1 MFGRS
6 LLRLRSASAAL
17 AGAWLV
23 AGAVF
28 AADGWPRFRGDSA
41 NTGVATDAL
50 PADLKLRWKFDTRE
64 ARRSL
69 APATQSAPSSQPLE
83 EPIQST
89 AAIADGVVYF
99 GCDDGYAYAVALD
112 SGVLRWAYHA
122 GELVQSSPSVCGDL
136 VLFGDDAG
144 VLHAIER
151 ASGRKRWTFATE
163 MSLLSG
169 VNWADDDPERL
180 VVGSYDGWLYC
191 LSPDG
196 RLLWKYETGD
206 RLHAT
211 PAVIDGQVLIAGC
224 DGQLHVVKLADGSS
238 VRRVPLGS
246 VTGASAAV
254 TGELAVIPTQGQQV
268 VALRWRDG
276 GRAWVFE
283 DTQRQFPFHASPAL
297 VGRRAIVAGRDK
309 RVRSIDLERGTQEWQ
324 FMARGRVDSSP
335 VVAGERVF
343 VGSDDGHVYGL
354 SLTTGEVLWQYEIGA
369 GIAASPAIGAGSLVI
384 GATDGI
390 LYCFGAAVGARGS

>member
-6 LLRLRSASAAL
+6 LHRWRPASAAL
-17 AGAWLV
+17 ICAWLAAGV
-23 AGAVF
+23 AGA
-28 AADGWPRFRGDSA
+28 DEGWRRFRGDGA

-50 PADLKLRWKFDTRE
+50 PAELTLRWKFDTRE

-69 APATQSAPSSQPLE
+69 TPTTQSAPSSQPLE

-99 GCDDGYAYAVALD
+99 GCDDGYVYAVALD
-112 SGVLRWAYHA
+112 SGALRWAYRA
-122 GELVQSSPSVCGDL
+122 GELVQSSLSVRGEL
-136 VLFGDDAG
+136 VLVGDDAG
-144 VLHAIER
+144 VLHAIEC
-151 ASGRKRWTFATE
+151 ASGRRRWTFATE

-169 VNWADDDPERL
+169 VNWAEDDPDRL

-191 LSPDG
+191 LSPEG

-238 VRRVPLGS
+238 MRRVPLGS

-254 TGELAVIPTQGQQV
+254 AGDLAVIPTQGQQV

-283 DTQRQFPFHASPAL
+283 DAQRQFPFHASPAIA
-297 VGRRAIVAGRDK
+297 GRRAIVAGRDK
-309 RVRSIDLERGTQEWQ
+309 RVRAIDLERGTQEWQ
-324 FMARGRVDSSP
+324 FVARGRVDSSP

-354 SLTTGEVLWQYEIGA
+354 SLTTGEVVWQYEIGA
-369 GIAASPAIGAGSLVI
+369 GLAASPAIGAGALVI
-384 GATDGI
+384 GATDGV
-390 LYCFGAAVGARGS
+390 LYCFGAADGARGS